1 MAASSKK
8 PGEVKP
14 TTSRRHPLQ
23 RFDSP
28 SKGFS
33 GALHVAGLIS
43 FYSSFKF
50 LVDNPNIFNLSFGW
64 HLQFLTIIGLS
75 LSTVTFI
82 FGLIADLTSTALS
95 KSPSLNS
102 DPPAVALSE
111 HLFRFKNYLAL
122 VAAPIEVTISVLYW
136 TLKAIDGKLLV
147 PPDLPLPPAIYD
159 LGFHLVPA
167 VVLTLD
173 YVLLSPPWPTTP
185 MNESAPMITLAL
197 STVVAFTYWIWIEI
211 CFSQN
216 GFYPYP
222 IFAIL
227 TTNQRIGLFVVSGVI
242 MWVVGGLL
250 RVLYAK
256 INGYESVEHLEK
268 VRRNKVM
275 GGSGKWE

>member
-1 MAASSKK
+1 MAGSTTKS
-8 PGEVKP
+8 GEVES
-14 TTSRRHPLQ
+14 TMSRRHPLQ

-28 SKGFS
+28 SKGLS
-33 GALHVAGLIS
+33 GALHVAGLAS

-50 LVDNPNIFNLSFGW
+50 LADNPNIFNSSFGW

-75 LSTVTFI
+75 LSTITFI
-82 FGLIADLTSTALS
+82 FGLIADLTSTTIL
-95 KSPSLNS
+95 KSPSLS
-102 DPPAVALSE
+102 PDPPAAAFSE
-111 HLFRFKNYLAL
+111 YVFRLKNYLAL
-122 VAAPIEVTISVLYW
+122 VAGPIEVTISVLYW

-147 PPDLPLPPAIYD
+147 HPDLPLPPAIYD

-167 VVLTLD
+167 VVLALD
-173 YVLLSPPWPTTP
+173 YILLSPPWPTTP
-185 MNESAPMITLAL
+185 MNESAPIITLSL
-197 STVVAFTYWIWIEI
+197 STVIAFAYWIWIEI

-216 GFYPYP
+216 GLYPYP
-222 IFAIL
+222 IFAML

-275 GGSGKWE
+275 GGSGKWN